1 MSIYVRNSS
10 LTSQSERRHQRGVSK
25 IVVALSHLNLRAL
38 PSHRTF
44 NNPGISPSYA
54 LESGFLMGD
63 ARSSGTAAGRA
74 LSLARLNQTESARL
88 AFIDATSEDPH
99 DIKCWISFAQVCM
112 QSI

>member
-1 MSIYVRNSS
+1 
-10 LTSQSERRHQRGVSK
+10 
-25 IVVALSHLNLRAL
+25 
-38 PSHRTF
+38 
-44 NNPGISPSYA
+44 
-54 LESGFLMGD
+54 MGD